1 MKKASLALAVS
12 VGLCSPAIWATT
24 QIDVLGLYT
33 PDTAKGFKQEHV
45 AQMQHSVNVAN
56 KVLKDSGLD
65 IKVNL
70 AATKEVQYDTQ
81 PGLKKSQDEVLDAA
95 TPFNRIDPA
104 FADVEA
110 YRQQVGADVVAIF
123 RYLDTKNSPDY
134 TTRIKVNDDGTET
147 TYTNLSCGFAWIV
160 PASDWKFPQYA
171 KRKLYSHSYL
181 NECSDVAFIHE
192 LGHNFGLHHA
202 HEQYQNED
210 GSLYLPHLKDGTEV
224 DAYGYGIKG
233 QFATIM
239 AYPHLFG
246 VGRSYK
252 FSSPNLQCEGAPCGV
267 KDYANSVRAIGLT
280 APHIAQVYTGTNPPV
295 DDGNPGGTEP
305 TDNTNNVFTIKGPL
319 ALPDMK
325 ILTLPIV
332 VSTQQSSTAQVAI
345 DITHEYRGDLSI
357 RLYAP
362 DGSYW
367 VLKQANRY
375 DRGQSYKVQFTLNDV
390 DPSAAEGEWR
400 LEIQDHF
407 GGKLGTLNQFQITF
421 P

>member
-1 MKKASLALAVS
+1 M
-12 VGLCSPAIWATT
+12 
-24 QIDVLGLYT
+24 
-33 PDTAKGFKQEHV
+33 
-45 AQMQHSVNVAN
+45 N
-56 KVLKDSGLD
+56 
-65 IKVNL
+65 
-70 AATKEVQYDTQ
+70 
-81 PGLKKSQDEVLDAA
+81 
-95 TPFNRIDPA
+95 
-104 FADVEA
+104 
-110 YRQQVGADVVAIF
+110 
-123 RYLDTKNSPDY
+123 
-134 TTRIKVNDDGTET
+134 
-147 TYTNLSCGFAWIV
+147 
-160 PASDWKFPQYA
+160 
-171 KRKLYSHSYL
+171 
-181 NECSDVAFIHE
+181 
-192 LGHNFGLHHA
+192 HA
-202 HEQYQNED
+202 HEQYRE
-210 GSLYLPHLKDGTEV
+210 LPHHNNGTEV

-280 APHIAQVYTGTNPPV
+280 APHIAQVYTGTKPPV
-295 DDGNPGGTEP
+295 DDGNPGDTEP

-332 VSTQQSSTAQVAI
+332 VSAQQSSTAQVAI

-357 RLYAP
+357 RLFAP

-375 DRGQSYKVQFTLNDV
+375 DRGQSYNVQFTLNDV

>member
-65 IKVNL
+65 INVNL

-81 PGLKKSQDEVLDAA
+81 PGLKKSQSEVLYAA
-95 TPFNRIDPA
+95 TPSNRLDPA

-110 YRQQVGADVVAIF
+110 YRQQVGADMVAIF
-123 RYLDTKNSPDY
+123 RYLDINNSPDY
-134 TTRIKVNDDGTET
+134 ERLSNGGYSI
-147 TYTNLSCGFAWIV
+147 SCGLAWIV
-160 PASDWKFPQYA
+160 APSAWKYPQNA
-171 KRKLYSHSYL
+171 KKSMYSHSYL
-181 NECSDVAFIHE
+181 NECGAETFIHE
-192 LGHNFGLHHA
+192 LGHNFGLQHA
-202 HEQYQNED
+202 HEQYQNKD

-252 FSSPNLQCEGAPCGV
+252 FSSPDLLCEGGAPCGV

-295 DDGNPGGTEP
+295 DDGNPGDTEP
-305 TDNTNNVFTIKGPL
+305 TDNTNNVVTIKGPL

-332 VSTQQSSTAQVAI
+332 VSAQQSSTAQVAI